1 MPVVRFNPILCCLI
15 PRSTPL
21 FSDILKRKDNFVLKK
36 EKHGIWNVLGKM
48 AYVLSCMLFAV
59 LLVIAVAVFVRTWRL
74 ETGSGGRIGLHYYL
88 AAGFVGFFVAF
99 LFPRFRSNFRWLMKF
114 THEFTHL
121 FFAVLFFRKI
131 KRFNVDSEGSYVSYA
146 FHICCWVKQ
155 TRLHQTDIAGPGIVL
170 SLLIITTFHIVNFC
184 LIILT
189 PSRGVVLVIQR
200 VFSYFPSDFI
210 LGLLR

>member
-1 MPVVRFNPILCCLI
+1 
-15 PRSTPL
+15 
-21 FSDILKRKDNFVLKK
+21 
-36 EKHGIWNVLGKM
+36 
-48 AYVLSCMLFAV
+48 
-59 LLVIAVAVFVRTWRL
+59 
-74 ETGSGGRIGLHYYL
+74 
-88 AAGFVGFFVAF
+88 
-99 LFPRFRSNFRWLMKF
+99 MKF

-121 FFAVLFFRKI
+121 FFAVLFLRRI
-131 KRFNVDSEGSYVSYA
+131 KRLNVDSEGSYVSYA

-184 LIILT
+184 LVILT
-189 PSRGVVLVIQR
+189 TSSGVVLAIQR